1 MDFCSIASGS
11 SGNCIFAGSDET
23 ALLIDAGISCKRIAE
38 GLAGIGRS
46 LSDLTGIL
54 ITHEHS
60 DHISG
65 LGVLSRKVQ
74 IPIYATAATIRQIMR
89 YAPIGKVDP
98 ALFRVITADTPFTI
112 GDMRA
117 EAFHISHDA
126 ADPVAYRIEQGGK
139 AAAVA
144 TDMGCYDDYT
154 IRHLKD
160 LDVALVESN
169 HDVNMLEVGPY
180 PYPLKRRIM
189 SEKGHLSNEAAGHLL
204 TQILSPRM
212 QAVYLGHLSQNNNYD
227 ALAYATVTTEIDADE
242 DCEVR
247 SHDLPIMV
255 ADRSHPMELVTV

>member
-11 SGNCIFAGSDET
+11 SGNCIYVGSDQS
-23 ALLIDAGISCKRIAE
+23 AVLIDAGISCKRITE
-38 GLAGIGRS
+38 GLKGIGRA
-46 LSDLTGIL
+46 LTDIRGIL

-65 LGVLSRKVQ
+65 LGVLSRKAH
-74 IPIYATAATIRQIMR
+74 IPIYGTAATIRQIRR
-89 YAPIGKVDP
+89 YSPLGTVEPDLFWTIEPDRPFDVGDLRVDP
-98 ALFRVITADTPFTI
+98 
-112 GDMRA
+112 
-117 EAFHISHDA
+117 FHISHDA

-154 IRHLKD
+154 VRHLKD

-180 PYPLKRRIM
+180 PYPLKCRIM

-204 TQILSPRM
+204 CDILSPRM
-212 QAVYLGHLSQNNNYD
+212 QTVYLGHLSQNNNYG
-227 ALAYATVTTEIDADE
+227 ALAYATVAAEIDADE
-242 DCEVR
+242 SCCVR
-247 SHDLPIMV
+247 SRDLPILV
-255 ADRSHPMELVTV
+255 ADRSHPMEMVTV